1 MLKNL
6 GKILRRFIIVLN
18 KLLNQQVIF
27 YLMFG
32 FGKKQIEIILEKL
45 NFSHG
50 DAIRGKVILTL
61 KNPTHAKALKVG
73 IVGERTTTTT
83 STINGRLTTNTKN
96 MTVFKFDM
104 PLDGEKDYFQGEY
117 RFELKVPGNISQPS
131 TPQGVAGDVIKAIQI
146 LSARE
151 SDVRWYVTAKLDI
164 PMRFD
169 IDTKMQIN
177 IG

>member
-1 MLKNL
+1 
-6 GKILRRFIIVLN
+6 
-18 KLLNQQVIF
+18 
-27 YLMFG
+27 MFG
-32 FGKKQIEIILEKL
+32 FGKKQIEIVLEKL

-50 DAIRGKVILTL
+50 DTIKGNVILTL

-83 STINGRLTTNTKN
+83 STINGRPTTSTRNVK
-96 MTVFKFDM
+96 VFSFDM

-117 RFELKVPGNISQPS
+117 SFELKVPGNITQPS
-131 TPQGVAGDVIKAIQI
+131 TPQGVAGDVIKTIQI

-151 SDVRWYVTAKLDI
+151 SDVRWYVTANLDI
-164 PMRFD
+164 PMRLD
-169 IDTKMQIN
+169 VDTRVQVN

>member
-1 MLKNL
+1 
-6 GKILRRFIIVLN
+6 
-18 KLLNQQVIF
+18 
-27 YLMFG
+27 MFG
-32 FGKKQIEIILEKL
+32 FGKKQIEIVLEKL

-50 DAIRGKVILTL
+50 DIIKGKVILDL
-61 KNPTHAKALKVG
+61 KNPTRAKALKVG

-83 STINGRLTTNTKN
+83 STINGRPTTSTSNVK
-96 MTVFKFDM
+96 VFSFDM
-104 PLDGEKDYFQGEY
+104 QLDGEKDYFQGEY
-117 RFELKVPGNISQPS
+117 IFELKVPGNITQPS

-164 PMRFD
+164 PMRLD
-169 IDTKMQIN
+169 VDTRVKIN